1 MEVDG
6 LARALE
12 RCLPVDDVDAMD
24 DVGNAEVRVPSLA
37 DEEKL
42 SLQRT
47 IAAAAARNLPRLDSS
62 NAAQYVAPPLG
73 KLRGKKKLAERNGD
87 DGEPAIWYWQVT
99 GARWDRDGGTSWN
112 SAHVAWSRLC
122 ESKGK
127 ANVRR
132 ESDRVRHRD
141 KYEAEQQQLQERMRE
156 AEVQEVQAHGMRMD
170 AMKRASTAKRSGCR
184 AAPKGS
190 GHVWLGEDGE
200 PLDCRCSKE
209 MGGPHAT
216 GGECALALYVYSSTA
231 SMLFTRRRWRQPD
244 IDRLREECE
253 LPYEAAQVAC
263 LQEWV
268 DKANAVELTEEANE
282 ASKRKLSVLTRRRN
296 EVFTDLVDIVRPN
309 QFLTFEH
316 EEMCHEQ
323 LAFLS
328 RLIVRFKYAL
338 DFEEACTSV
347 ASKQIRHFSTTR
359 PTIYND
365 VPEHNM
371 NLLYEW
377 RRLVHLLRA

>member
-1 MEVDG
+1 M
-6 LARALE
+6 
-12 RCLPVDDVDAMD
+12 
-24 DVGNAEVRVPSLA
+24 
-37 DEEKL
+37 
-42 SLQRT
+42 
-47 IAAAAARNLPRLDSS
+47 
-62 NAAQYVAPPLG
+62 
-73 KLRGKKKLAERNGD
+73 RGKNKLAVRNAD

-99 GARWDRDGGTSWN
+99 GGRWDRDGGKSWN
-112 SAHVAWSRLC
+112 SAHVAWNRLC

-127 ANVRR
+127 ADVRR
-132 ESDRVRHRD
+132 TSDRVRHRER
-141 KYEAEQQQLQERMRE
+141 YEADQQQLQERVHE
-156 AEVQEVQAHGMRMD
+156 AEVQEVQALGTRVD
-170 AMKRASTAKRSGCR
+170 AMMRASAVKRSGCR

-209 MGGPHAT
+209 MGGPHAAC
-216 GGECALALYVYSSTA
+216 GECALAMYVYSSPASLLTA
-231 SMLFTRRRWRQPD
+231 RRWREPD

-253 LPYEAAQVAC
+253 LPYEAAQVTC

-268 DKANAVELTEEANE
+268 DKANAVQLTEQAHE
-282 ASKRKLSVLTRRRN
+282 ASKKKLHALSRRRN

-309 QFLTFEH
+309 PFLTFEH
-316 EEMCHEQ
+316 EELCHER

-347 ASKQIRHFSTTR
+347 ASKQIRHFSTAKTTYLANGKR
-359 PTIYND
+359 VPIY

-377 RRLVHLLRA
+377 RRLVHLLLA